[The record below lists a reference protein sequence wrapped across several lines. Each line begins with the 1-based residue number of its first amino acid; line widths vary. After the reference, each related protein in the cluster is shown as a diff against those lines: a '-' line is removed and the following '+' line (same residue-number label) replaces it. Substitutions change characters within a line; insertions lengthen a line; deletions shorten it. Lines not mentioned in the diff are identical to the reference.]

1 MAIFDPLDPSVPEY
15 ELYVANVGMWEVQC
29 CLLKLEPHAERSDYA
44 QAVQFII
51 SCIPCLG
58 SLPSVNIGEVGL
70 PFASFV
76 NDWSSNHVFC
86 GAGDS
91 RLLVLHSDGSFTP
104 MSHDHKPNDAMEMAR
119 VRRAGGDITRADA
132 GPWRV
137 DGRLAL
143 SRAFGDFVRHLDYP

>member
-1 MAIFDPLDPSVPEY
+1 M
-15 ELYVANVGMWEVQC
+15 
-29 CLLKLEPHAERSDYA
+29 
-44 QAVQFII
+44 
-51 SCIPCLG
+51 
-58 SLPSVNIGEVGL
+58 
-70 PFASFV
+70 
-76 NDWSSNHVFC
+76 C

-104 MSHDHKPNDAMEMAR
+104 MSHDHKPNDALEMAR

-143 SRAFGDFVRHLDYP
+143 SRAFGDFVRQIIDA